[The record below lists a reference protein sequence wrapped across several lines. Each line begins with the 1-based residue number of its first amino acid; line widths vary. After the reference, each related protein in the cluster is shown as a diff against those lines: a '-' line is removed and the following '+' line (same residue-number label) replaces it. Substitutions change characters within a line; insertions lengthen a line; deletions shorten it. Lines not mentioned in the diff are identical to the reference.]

1 MTEMTSGIGNSAASR
16 DKAYYLHPYTNLKTH
31 EDVGPLV
38 IERGEGVHVFD
49 DSGKAYIE
57 GMAGLWCTS
66 LGFGEERL
74 VEAATRQMRKL
85 PFYHAFT
92 HKAHDPGIDLA
103 EALIKIAPVPMS
115 KVFFTNSGSEANDT
129 VVKLVWYYNNA
140 LGRPHKKKII
150 ARQKGYHGVTVASA
164 SLTGLPHLHRDFD
177 LPIAGILH
185 TDCPHFYRYGEE
197 GETEEDFATR
207 LADQLEQLILAEGPD
222 TIAAFIA
229 EPVMGA
235 GGVIVPPATYF
246 DKIQPVLKRY
256 DILFIADE
264 VICGF
269 GRTGSMFGTQTY
281 NLQPDIITVA
291 KALSSAYLPI
301 AAVMISEPIY
311 QAMVRQSEKIGTF
324 GHGYTYSGH
333 PVCAA
338 VALEALKIYE
348 ERDIV
353 SHVRTVAPHLQDGL
367 RRFRNHPLVGEV
379 RGIGLIAGVEIVA
392 DKAARTPFDPKL
404 AIGSHVARFAQ
415 EHGLI
420 VRAMGDSIGFSPP
433 LIITSAELDDL
444 VTRFGKALDDTVGFV
459 TERGLAAVA

>member
-1 MTEMTSGIGNSAASR
+1 MTEVTSRTGNSAASR

-31 EDVGPLV
+31 QDVGPLV

-140 LGRPHKKKII
+140 LGRPNKKKII
-150 ARQKGYHGVTVASA
+150 GRQKGYHGVTVASA

-197 GETEEDFATR
+197 GETEEDFASR

-291 KALSSAYLPI
+291 KALSSAYVPI

-353 SHVRTVAPHLQDGL
+353 GHVRTVAPHLQDGL
-367 RRFRNHPLVGEV
+367 RRFKNHPLVGEV
-379 RGIGLIAGVEIVA
+379 RGVGLIAGVEIVA
-392 DKAARTPFDPKL
+392 DKAAKTPFDPKL

-444 VTRFGKALDDTVGFV
+444 VARFGKALDDTVGFV
-459 TERGLAAVA
+459 TDRGLSVVA

>member
-74 VEAATRQMRKL
+74 VEAATRQLRKL

-207 LADQLEQLILAEGPD
+207 LADQLEQLILAEGPE

-333 PVCAA
+333 PVSAA
-338 VALEALKIYE
+338 VALETLKIYE

-392 DKAARTPFDPKL
+392 DKATKAPFDPKL
-404 AIGSHVARFAQ
+404 GIGGHVARFAQ

-444 VTRFGKALDDTVGFV
+444 TARFGKALDDTVSFV
-459 TERGLAAVA
+459 TDKGLAAVA

>member
-1 MTEMTSGIGNSAASR
+1 MTEVTSRIGNSAASR

-74 VEAATRQMRKL
+74 VEAAMRQMRKL

-140 LGRPHKKKII
+140 LSRPHKKKII
-150 ARQKGYHGVTVASA
+150 GRQKGYHGVTVASA

-291 KALSSAYLPI
+291 KALSSAYMPI

-311 QAMVRQSEKIGTF
+311 QAMVRQSKKIGTF

-333 PVCAA
+333 PVAAA
-338 VALEALKIYE
+338 VALETLKIYE

-367 RRFRNHPLVGEV
+367 RRFKNHPLVGEI
-379 RGIGLIAGVEIVA
+379 RGVGLIAGVEIVA
-392 DKAARTPFDPKL
+392 DKAAKTPFDPKVG
-404 AIGSHVARFAQ
+404 IGGHVARFAQ

-459 TERGLAAVA
+459 TDRGLAAVA

>member
-1 MTEMTSGIGNSAASR
+1 MIEMTSGIGNSAASR

-164 SLTGLPHLHRDFD
+164 SMTGLPHLHRDFD
-177 LPIAGILH
+177 LPIAGFLH

-256 DILFIADE
+256 DVLFIADE

-269 GRTGSMFGTQTY
+269 GRTGSMFGSQTY

-311 QAMVRQSEKIGTF
+311 QAMIRQSEKIGTF

-367 RRFRNHPLVGEV
+367 RSLRNHPLVGEV

-444 VTRFGKALDDTVGFV
+444 VARFGKALDDTVGFV
-459 TERGLAAVA
+459 TDRGLAVVA

>member
-1 MTEMTSGIGNSAASR
+1 MTGSTSGIGNSAASR

-74 VEAATRQMRKL
+74 VEAATRQLRKL

-140 LGRPHKKKII
+140 LGRPNKKKII
-150 ARQKGYHGVTVASA
+150 GRQKGYHGVTVASA

-197 GETEEDFATR
+197 GETEEDFASR

-291 KALSSAYLPI
+291 KALSSAYVPI

-353 SHVRTVAPHLQDGL
+353 GHVRTVAPHLQDGL
-367 RRFRNHPLVGEV
+367 RRFKNHPLVGEV
-379 RGIGLIAGVEIVA
+379 RGVGLIAGVEIVA
-392 DKAARTPFDPKL
+392 DKAAKTPFDPKL

-444 VTRFGKALDDTVGFV
+444 VARFGKALDDTVGFV
-459 TERGLAAVA
+459 TDRGLAVVA